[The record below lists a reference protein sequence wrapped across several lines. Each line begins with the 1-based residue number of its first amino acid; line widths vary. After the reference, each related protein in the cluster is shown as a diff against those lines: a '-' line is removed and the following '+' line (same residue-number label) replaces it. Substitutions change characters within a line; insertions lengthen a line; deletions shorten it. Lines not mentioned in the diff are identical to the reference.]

1 VYISVK
7 TLKADNDVYSMMA
20 TVLQKDYNIQVETGK
35 LKGRMRED
43 RLLSN
48 CINVYGKFRNK
59 RGFL

>member
-7 TLKADNDVYSMMA
+7 VLKTDNGVYSMMDA
-20 TVLQKDYNIQVETGK
+20 VLQKDYNIQVETGK

-48 CINVYGKFRNK
+48 RINVYDKYGNK
-59 RGFL
+59 RDLL